1 MHSGFRGGHL
11 GLRRTQKAVQQRA
24 YWVGWATETK
34 RVCQCCDL
42 CARYR
47 RGPVPRQN
55 MTTGAPW
62 ERVGI
67 DITGPHPKSTRGNI
81 HMLTVMD
88 YFSKWAD
95 AFPIRN
101 QEASTIAKVL
111 VDRVFAYFGAP
122 IQKS

>member
-1 MHSGFRGGHL
+1 
-11 GLRRTQKAVQQRA
+11 
-24 YWVGWATETK
+24 
-34 RVCQCCDL
+34 
-42 CARYR
+42 
-47 RGPVPRQN
+47 

-81 HMLTVMD
+81 YMLTVMD

-111 VDRVFAYFGAP
+111 VDRVFAHFGAP
-122 IQKS
+122 IQILTDRCKFSEPVA

>member
-1 MHSGFRGGHL
+1 
-11 GLRRTQKAVQQRA
+11 
-24 YWVGWATETK
+24 
-34 RVCQCCDL
+34 
-42 CARYR
+42 
-47 RGPVPRQN
+47 
-55 MTTGAPW
+55 MTAGAPW

-81 HMLTVMD
+81 YMLTVMD

-111 VDRVFAYFGAP
+111 LTGFSP
-122 IQKS
+122 TSEHPSKS